1 MGFKGIVCLLKSCI
15 RPLVANNPP
24 PFRFTV
30 ICHSWYMM
38 TFTFELDHR
47 ILYRNLSTQVWV
59 KNKHNHRKSLH
70 DSQGLKSTHRLPI
83 ILDKYSCS
91 SSSSWI
97 FMVYIYISLSF
108 WLAPVSIHGCI
119 YCNGSKLEARRPKIW
134 FHYVP
139 LFSIFSTVVTYVY
152 ICNPQ

>member
-97 FMVYIYISLSF
+97 FMVYIYISLFLVGTCLHS
-108 WLAPVSIHGCI
+108 WLHLLQWV
-119 YCNGSKLEARRPKIW
+119 KIRSQETKDL
-134 FHYVP
+134 VP
-139 LFSIFSTVVTYVY
+139 LCSTLLYFQYSSNVC
-152 ICNPQ
+152 IHM